1 LVAVAGGDA
10 FVVAGGDAFV
20 VKNAVVGRGEV
31 EVAV

>member
-1 LVAVAGGDA
+1 VAVAGGDA

>member
-1 LVAVAGGDA
+1 MAVAGGDA